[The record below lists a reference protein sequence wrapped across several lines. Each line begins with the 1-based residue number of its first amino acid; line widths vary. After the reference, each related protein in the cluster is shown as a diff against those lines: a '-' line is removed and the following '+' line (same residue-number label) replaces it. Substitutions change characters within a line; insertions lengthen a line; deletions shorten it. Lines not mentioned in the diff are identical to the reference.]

1 MTFIFPKIVFT
12 QNIRYYMYRPL
23 CLVEGEKQEENLV
36 LAKLGKVISYKI
48 S

>member
-23 CLVEGEKQEENLV
+23 CLVEGEKQEENLA

-48 S
+48 F